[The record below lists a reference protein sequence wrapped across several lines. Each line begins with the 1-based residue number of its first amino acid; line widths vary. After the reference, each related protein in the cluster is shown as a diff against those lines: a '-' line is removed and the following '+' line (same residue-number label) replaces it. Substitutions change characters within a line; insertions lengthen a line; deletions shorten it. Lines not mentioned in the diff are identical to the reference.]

1 MIGSLISTAHYAGT
15 FSFLSILIYS
25 HNYYLAKAYI
35 DYASLVFNSESAR
48 GGPIFSL
55 SLSLSISA
63 RKRRKNIRK
72 GKRN

>member
-35 DYASLVFNSESAR
+35 DYSSLVFNSESAR
-48 GGPIFSL
+48 GDQSSLSPSL
-55 SLSLSISA
+55 SLSPQEIEE
-63 RKRRKNIRK
+63 KT
-72 GKRN
+72 